1 MSGFGRKNKTK
12 KALIFLLLDAPSPIF
27 KEIYLFN
34 KKYQQC
40 FNVLKGKSY
49 KWLHL
54 EITSHIKANL
64 ILLTQTKHGCIGFTS
79 VESYRAL
86 WC

>member
-12 KALIFLLLDAPSPIF
+12 KVLIFLLLDAPSPIF

-49 KWLHL
+49 K
-54 EITSHIKANL
+54 
-64 ILLTQTKHGCIGFTS
+64 
-79 VESYRAL
+79 
-86 WC
+86 

>member
-12 KALIFLLLDAPSPIF
+12 KVLIFLLLDAPSPIF

-40 FNVLKGKSY
+40 FNVLKGKSL
-49 KWLHL
+49 LHL

-64 ILLTQTKHGCIGFTS
+64 ILLTQTEYGS
-79 VESYRAL
+79 AVV
-86 WC
+86 